1 MAPFE
6 TRRRKHSSWAV
17 LMLVCG
23 LASAQERL
31 RSNNSPAEGYVPDG
45 ATAIKIAVAV
55 CEPIYGHMQIASEA
69 PYIARL
75 KDGVWYVQG
84 HLPEG
89 HDGGVAEIEISKG
102 TGEILRLSHG
112 K

>member
-1 MAPFE
+1 
-6 TRRRKHSSWAV
+6 
-17 LMLVCG
+17 MLVCG

-31 RSNNSPAEGYVPDG
+31 RANNSPAAGYVPDG

-55 CEPIYGHMQIASEA
+55 WEPIYGHVQIASEA
-69 PYIARL
+69 PDIARL

>member
-6 TRRRKHSSWAV
+6 TRRRKRFSWVV

-31 RSNNSPAEGYVPDG
+31 RSNSRPPEGYVPDG

-55 CEPIYGHMQIASEA
+55 WEPIYGHAQIASEA
-69 PYIARL
+69 PYFAKL

-89 HDGGVAEIEISKG
+89 CDGGVAEIEISKG